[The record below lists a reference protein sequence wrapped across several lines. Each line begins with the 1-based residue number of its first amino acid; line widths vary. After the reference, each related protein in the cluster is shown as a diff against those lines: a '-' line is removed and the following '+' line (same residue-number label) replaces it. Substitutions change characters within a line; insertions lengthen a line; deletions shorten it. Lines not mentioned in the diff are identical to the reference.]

1 MAIDYNV
8 IGQRIKRARLAKN
21 YTQEDLAEKI
31 DISVAFLSRVERGN
45 SHINLKRLNQLC
57 GLLDVTEGYILNG
70 AASNATNYLDEEF
83 ADLLK
88 SCSPEKQKL
97 IYNVA
102 QVIAQSDNNSEQ

>member
-8 IGQRIKRARLAKN
+8 IGERLKKARLAKKL
-21 YTQEDLAEKI
+21 TQEDLAEQV

-57 GLLDVTEGYILNG
+57 ALLDVSEGYILNG
-70 AASNATNYLDEEF
+70 TSSDSTEYLNKEF
-83 ADLLK
+83 NELLK
-88 SCSPEKQKL
+88 KCSPEKQKM

-102 QVIAQSDNNSEQ
+102 KAIAESE

>member
-1 MAIDYNV
+1 MALDYTI
-8 IGQRIKRARLAKN
+8 IGQRIKQARLAKN
-21 YTQEDLAEKI
+21 LTQEDLAEKI

-57 GLLDVTEGYILNG
+57 RLLDVSEGYILNG
-70 AASNATNYLDEEF
+70 ASSNSTNYLEQEF
-83 ADLLK
+83 AQLLK

-102 QVIAQSDNNSEQ
+102 KTIADEN